1 MAKHCPVC
9 TTVNEDD
16 AEYCVACGVG
26 FGLPSEHAADAEPD
40 EEHEAPL
47 APGAPAGRP
56 PIGFVANLR
65 ALPPSARWIGLALVV
80 VLVGL
85 MVGNLVV
92 GGGSSSPTTTTVPA
106 GAGDTTTTTTSTPS
120 VESTIPVVTEE
131 DLYRELEAEILR
143 ACDAAVVERNDPVID
158 WDPRW
163 SAISTPEALL
173 RSTEDCVATR
183 RAEQDTTPDGGDE
196 ADVDGSTTTTTE
208 G

>member
-9 TTVNEDD
+9 TAVNDDD
-16 AEYCVACGVG
+16 AEYCVACGIG
-26 FGLPSEHAADAEPD
+26 FGLPSEHAADAAPD
-40 EEHEAPL
+40 EEPEAPP
-47 APGAPAGRP
+47 ASGAPAGRP

-65 ALPPSARWIGLALVV
+65 ALPSSARWIGLGL
-80 VLVGL
+80 VLVL
-85 MVGNLVV
+85 IALIVGNLVV
-92 GGGSSSPTTTTVPA
+92 GGGSSSPTTTTVPV
-106 GAGDTTTTTTSTPS
+106 GPGDTTTPTSAPA
-120 VESTIPVVTEE
+120 VEPTIPVVTEE

-143 ACDAAVVERNDPVID
+143 ACDAAVVERNDPVVD

-183 RAEQDTTPDGGDE
+183 RAEQGATPDGDE
-196 ADVDGSTTTTTE
+196 ADADGSTTTTTE